1 MEAQA
6 RVTELRR
13 LIEHHNHRYHVLDS
27 PEISDAEYDALMRE
41 LITLEESHPELIT
54 SDSPTQRVG
63 AAPLPEFAPM
73 VHRIPLLSI
82 DNVMNR
88 EELAAFHERVV
99 KWLGQDRID
108 YCCEPKLD
116 GLAVELVYDKGV
128 FVRGGT
134 RGDGSVGEDV
144 SANLRTIK
152 SIPLR
157 LAGTDIPDLLE
168 VRGEVVMF
176 KKAFH
181 ALNAERQDNAE
192 TVFANPRNAAAG
204 SLRQLD
210 PRITAKRTLTF
221 FAYAVAD
228 PAHLELDS
236 QYAVLD
242 RLSDYGFKIN
252 PERRLCHGMPEV
264 TAFLERMQSLRE
276 DLAYE
281 MDGVV
286 VKVDRVEYQEALG
299 TKARSPRW
307 MVAYKF
313 PPTQATTILKA
324 INVQVGR
331 TGVLTPVAV
340 LEPVRVGGVTVSR
353 ATLHNMDE
361 IARKGVLVGDT
372 VLIQRAGDVIPEI
385 VAPVLSK
392 RTGTEQ
398 VFVMPEICPVCGSRV
413 EQDGIAYRCMN
424 MACPA
429 IIKEQLFHFASKDAF
444 DIEGL
449 GVKIIDQLVEVLKVK
464 DVSGL
469 FDLTNDD
476 LLRLEGFAELSARNL
491 LAAIEASKSVTLDRF
506 IYALGIPHVGS
517 SKAEDLARHFGS
529 LEAVMRASFD
539 ELRAIRGIGDE
550 IARAIVSFFSNEQN
564 TEVIARLKQ
573 RGIAIQAVQPRTITP
588 SRLSGKKIC
597 FTGTLATLTR
607 SQAKGLAEQYG
618 AQVVESVGKQLDYLV
633 AGADPGSKLTK
644 AQTLGITVLD
654 ENGFMDLIKEEA

>member
-6 RVTELRR
+6 RAQELRR
-13 LIEHHNHRYHVLDS
+13 LIEHHNHRYYVLDS
-27 PEISDAEYDALMRE
+27 PEISDGEYDALMRE
-41 LITLEESHPELIT
+41 LIALEEKHPELIT

-73 VHRIPLLSI
+73 AHRIPLLSI
-82 DNVMNR
+82 DNVMNQD
-88 EELAAFHERVV
+88 ELAAFHERVV
-99 KWLGQDRID
+99 KWLGLDMID

-144 SANLRTIK
+144 SANLRTIR

-157 LAGTDIPDLLE
+157 LIGSDIPDLLE

-176 KKAFH
+176 KDAFQV
-181 ALNAERQDNAE
+181 LNAERQDNAE
-192 TVFANPRNAAAG
+192 AVFANPRNAAAG

-210 PRITAKRTLTF
+210 PRVTARRALTF
-221 FAYAVAD
+221 FAYGVAE
-228 PAHLELDS
+228 PVSLGIDS

-242 RLSDYGFKIN
+242 RLSAYGFKIN

-276 DLAYE
+276 SLAYE

-286 VKVDRVEYQEALG
+286 VKVDKVAYQETLG
-299 TKARSPRW
+299 AKARSPRW

-313 PPTQATTILKA
+313 PPTQATTVLKA
-324 INVQVGR
+324 ITVQVGR

-361 IARKGVLVGDT
+361 IARKGLLVGDT

-385 VAPVLSK
+385 VAPVTSK

-398 VFVMPEICPVCGSRV
+398 AFVMPEICPVCGSGV
-413 EQDGIAYRCMN
+413 VQDGIAYRCMN

-444 DIEGL
+444 DIEGM
-449 GVKIIDQLVEVLKVK
+449 GVKIIDQMVEVLKVK
-464 DVSGL
+464 DASGL
-469 FDLTNDD
+469 FDLTYDD
-476 LLRLEGFAELSARNL
+476 LLKLDGFADLSARNL
-491 LAAIEASKSVTLDRF
+491 LAAIDASKTVTLARF

-529 LEAVMRASFD
+529 LETLMQAPLE
-539 ELRAIRGIGDE
+539 ELRAVRGIGDE
-550 IARAIVSFFSNEQN
+550 IAGAVVSFFANQQN
-564 TEVIARLKQ
+564 SRIIAKLKE
-573 RGIAIQAVQPRTITP
+573 RGITIRDVPPKATRP

-597 FTGTLATLTR
+597 FTGTLATMTR
-607 SQAKGLAEQYG
+607 SQAKQLAELYG

-633 AGADPGSKLTK
+633 AGADPGSKLAK
-644 AQTLGITVLD
+644 ARSFGITILD
-654 ENGFMDLIKEEA
+654 ESGFRDLIKEVA